1 MRHDLLTIPIAQLL
15 RFVLC
20 SGAAAMVNLVCG
32 AALLAVVRPG
42 TEGYVV
48 ILASSYCIGMAVNFG
63 LNRHFTFPTRL
74 RAIGDEARTFLVV
87 SLTGLGLTVLIGWLA
102 RSVAH
107 RLVSALG
114 LTATANVTY
123 LTNVSAQAFTIAVVG
138 VYSFTSH
145 RALTFSLGIRS
156 VVRRMWGVRMGHDE
170 PVARPPPS

>member
-1 MRHDLLTIPIAQLL
+1 M

-20 SGAAAMVNLVCG
+20 SGAAALVNLVCG
-32 AALLAVVRPG
+32 AVLLAVLRPG

-48 ILASSYCIGMAVNFG
+48 ILASSYCIGMAIDFG
-63 LNRHFTFPTRL
+63 LNRHFTFPTSL

-87 SLTGLGLTVLIGWLA
+87 SLTGLGLTVLIGWLS
-102 RSVAH
+102 RSAAH
-107 RLVSALG
+107 RLVDTVG

-156 VVRRMWGVRMGHDE
+156 AVRRLLGARVYHDE
-170 PVARPPPS
+170 RIARQPPS

>member
-1 MRHDLLTIPIAQLL
+1 MIFSAIPIAQLM

-32 AALLAVVRPG
+32 AALLAVLRPG

-48 ILASSYCIGMAVNFG
+48 ILASSYCIGMAVDFG
-63 LNRHFTFPTRL
+63 LNRHFTFRTRL
-74 RAIGDEARTFLVV
+74 RAMGDEARTFIVV
-87 SLTGLGLTVLIGWLA
+87 SLIGLGLTVLIGWLA
-102 RSVAH
+102 RSAAH
-107 RLVSALG
+107 RLVDAVG

-138 VYSFTSH
+138 IYSFTSH

-156 VVRRMWGVRMGHDE
+156 AARRLLGWWCAMTSG
-170 PVARPPPS
+170 VARQPPS